1 MMSTPTVAQLVAAI
15 RAQLSEVI
23 APAVEDPAAGGALGM
38 IDHLLQ
44 TIAIRAEH
52 EIEWMVAHVDDVV
65 RLAEEFTDGDGGSE
79 PVDLALSR
87 YRAEQQNS
95 LSAGAMTANFALA
108 NGVLS
113 AILEATV
120 SDEGPLASRARDLVR
135 RDVAH
140 GVEIVGEFELVPP

>member
-1 MMSTPTVAQLVAAI
+1 LRTSTT
-15 RAQLSEVI
+15 SCGWES
-23 APAVEDPAAGGALGM
+23 VE
-38 IDHLLQ
+38 
-44 TIAIRAEH
+44 
-52 EIEWMVAHVDDVV
+52 
-65 RLAEEFTDGDGGSE
+65 
-79 PVDLALSR
+79 LALSR